1 MENNNFQFRF
11 WVIIA
16 LTGFSMLAADFLLL
30 IYFDYKFS
38 QLIIKLGVPG
48 LVFLIVYCGI
58 LGQSAKCF
66 DASFFKQ
73 IKSGD
78 AFEKKPPS
86 EEEVYLDRLKKI
98 GAIPIKM
105 IGLNVVIHAVFL
117 GCVYINKNYLT
128 LLPGM
133 RGPLFLASLAF
144 GMLVG
149 TFIYVIND
157 GLVSRTLISHN
168 FLNYPRGLRE
178 KRQELKAMIIPMAAV
193 LMALIFACSVTMLSI
208 IKAGGSVN
216 DFHGGDWAI
225 MLIPVIIVFLC
236 VAVLSITLKKNASAL
251 YTSVIEQL
259 ENLSSD
265 QKDLRRRITVCSVDE
280 LGTIAGMVNSF
291 SDHLSEGIHDIKIG
305 QHDLIHVGNQMEKN
319 ASGMADSV
327 GQMSASAEQV
337 LVKTKGQM
345 DSVNTSSQAVQQM
358 SDNIK
363 ALEES
368 IAVQTSSMNDASAAV
383 EQMVGNITSISSVT
397 EKMESQFKTVGES
410 SERGSQIQRE
420 SADRIQAIVTESQA
434 LQEANRIIS
443 AIAAQTNLLAM
454 NAAIEAAHAGESGRG
469 FAVVADEIRQLAIN
483 STNESHKISNELKQ
497 VVNTIGLI
505 VKDSE
510 ASTNAFIEVSNRIS
524 ETGKLVHE
532 VNNAIREQKS
542 GADQVINSLRMM
554 NDHTEK
560 VNNGAREMDQ
570 SSFVML
576 QEIHALQSSAGEIM
590 VRMEKMSEDIKS
602 INNGAHGVSEMAVS
616 TRSSIQKISVIA
628 DGFQV

>member
-1 MENNNFQFRF
+1 M
-11 WVIIA
+11 
-16 LTGFSMLAADFLLL
+16 LTADFLLL
-30 IYFDYKFS
+30 IYFDYAFS
-38 QLIIKLGVPG
+38 LLIVRLGLPG
-48 LVFLIVYCGI
+48 IVFLLVYGGV

-73 IKSGD
+73 TKPGD
-78 AFEKKPPS
+78 VKLEAQDEA
-86 EEEVYLDRLKKI
+86 YLDRLKKI

-105 IGLNVVIHAVFL
+105 IAFSVVIHAFFL
-117 GCVYINKNYLT
+117 GCVYINAKYLSI
-128 LLPGM
+128 LPGM

-168 FLNYPRGLRE
+168 FLSYPRGLRE
-178 KRQELKAMIIPMAAV
+178 RRQELKAMIIPMAAV
-193 LMALIFACSVTMLSI
+193 LMALVFACSVTMLSV
-208 IKAGGSVN
+208 IKSGGNMN
-216 DFHGGDWAI
+216 DFNGGDWAI
-225 MLIPVIIVFLC
+225 LLIPVIIVFIC
-236 VAVLSITLKKNASAL
+236 VSFLSIALKKNASTL
-251 YTSVIEQL
+251 FSSIIEQL
-259 ENLSSD
+259 ENLSSE
-265 QKDLRRRITVCSVDE
+265 QKDLRKRITVCSVDE

-305 QHDLIHVGNQMEKN
+305 QNDLIHVGNQMEKN

-327 GQMSASAEQV
+327 GKITEATEQV
-337 LVKTKGQM
+337 LIKTKGQM
-345 DSVNTSSQAVQQM
+345 DSVNTSSQAVKQM

-363 ALEES
+363 SLDES
-368 IAVQTSSMNDASAAV
+368 ITVQTSSMNDASAAV
-383 EQMVGNITSISSVT
+383 EQMVGNITSISSLT

-410 SERGSQIQRE
+410 SDKGSKIQKE
-420 SADRIQAIVTESQA
+420 SAERIQAIVEQSQA
-434 LQEANRIIS
+434 LQEANRTIS

-510 ASTNAFIEVSNRIS
+510 ASTNAFVEVSNRIN

-532 VNNAIREQKS
+532 VNNAIREQKT
-542 GADQVINSLRMM
+542 GADQVIHSLRMM

-560 VNNGAREMDQ
+560 VNSGAREMDQ
-570 SSFVML
+570 SSIVML
-576 QEIHALQSSAGEIM
+576 REINTLQSSAGEIM
-590 VRMEKMSEDIKS
+590 VRMEEMSDGIKN
-602 INNGAHGVSEMAVS
+602 INNGAHGVSELAVS
-616 TRSSIQKISVIA
+616 TRSSIQKISIIA
-628 DGFQV
+628 DGFQVYSLLLIILLITQIKLI